1 MHRRR
6 RAALLCSLGLVIA
19 AGLSAC
25 TGFWNTPVLEPKL
38 LVGPIVVTGTE
49 GCILLSVAVMPD
61 GGLAS
66 IQFGTVGD
74 EAINFIDIEA
84 ASIVIEGKNGFAVL
98 AEDFTTTAGK
108 GAFLAANAS
117 TGVLGGEILKIIF
130 TIDGANPSF
139 TIDDTKVTLGDDSDE
154 LIPVIWADRRT
165 SNSGGLNTFAN
176 GMRLIKTRWARFWIV
191 SARSVYW

>member
-1 MHRRR
+1 MRSRRQVVTM
-6 RAALLCSLGLVIA
+6 CVLGLVVA
-19 AGLSAC
+19 MGLGAC

-49 GCILLSVAVMPD
+49 GYILISVADMPD

-66 IQFGTVGD
+66 IQFGSVGD
-74 EAINFIDIEA
+74 EAIAFTDIEA
-84 ASIVIEGKNGFAVL
+84 ASILIEGKNGFAVL

-117 TGVLGGEILKIIF
+117 TGVLGGEILKITF

-139 TIDDTKVTLGDDSDE
+139 TIDETRVTMGDDSDE
-154 LIPVIWADRRT
+154 LIPVWT
-165 SNSGGLNTFAN
+165 LNDTAEYY
-176 GMRLIKTRWARFWIV
+176 AR
-191 SARSVYW
+191 